1 MGVLSEIKGIGPKT
15 EIKLNQ
21 YGIRTISD
29 LLFCFPTR
37 YETFELNSFSD
48 IESGKDLM
56 LPVTVTK
63 KAKVFFI
70 RKNLDKMS
78 FEVSIDQMFFH
89 VHIFNRRFLSQ
100 VLVPGTEIVITGKFL
115 NNLSNFTASNIVLKK
130 NFKPGI
136 LPVYHFPDIKDATFR
151 KIMAELLSSHPV
163 LSEAIPDM
171 YLKKRNIPEINEL
184 ITKIHQPKKEMDIL
198 ISRKRIIYEELLD
211 FALRIESLK
220 KLNEN
225 IITKAKKYDI
235 ETVKEFISTLPF
247 TLTKDQQLATNEI
260 FRDLKDNHQM
270 NRLLQ
275 GDVGSGKTIIAVIAS
290 LAVVTAGYQVA
301 IMAPTLVLAQ
311 QHLETFRKYLKPY
324 DLKISLLTS
333 NLSYSDRNAVIED
346 IRSNRIN
353 IIIGTHS
360 LIQED
365 VDFHNLGFLVIDEQ
379 HRFGVNQRKELR
391 KKGAVPDILL
401 MSATPIPRTLAI
413 SIYKDIDISFIKQKP
428 EGRKPVVTDIVSFE
442 DFDKLLA
449 KVTKELDKSR
459 QAYFICPKIAESE
472 TSQKISVEEVY
483 QLLKNKLKKS
493 YTYTLL
499 HGKMSE
505 EEKNRT
511 LQDFYTNKTQI
522 LISTTVVEVGINV
535 RNATVMVI
543 MSANAFGLAQ
553 LHQLRGRI
561 GRDQHQSYCFLVVDD
576 IVDASDRLKIMKET
590 DDGFLISEYDL
601 SIRGPGEVFGHIQSG
616 IPEFKMANLI
626 NDSDILNQALEDAS
640 EMVNLN
646 DSQSKK
652 LTLKAIKAIE
662 SYHLD

>member
-1 MGVLSEIKGIGPKT
+1 EKSIK
-15 EIKLNQ
+15 
-21 YGIRTISD
+21 
-29 LLFCFPTR
+29 
-37 YETFELNSFSD
+37 
-48 IESGKDLM
+48 KDL
-56 LPVTVTK
+56 T
-63 KAKVFFI
+63 
-70 RKNLDKMS
+70 
-78 FEVSIDQMFFH
+78 
-89 VHIFNRRFLSQ
+89 
-100 VLVPGTEIVITGKFL
+100 
-115 NNLSNFTASNIVLKK
+115 
-130 NFKPGI
+130 
-136 LPVYHFPDIKDATFR
+136 
-151 KIMAELLSSHPV
+151 
-163 LSEAIPDM
+163 
-171 YLKKRNIPEINEL
+171 
-184 ITKIHQPKKEMDIL
+184 
-198 ISRKRIIYEELLD
+198 
-211 FALRIESLK
+211 IE
-220 KLNEN
+220 
-225 IITKAKKYDI
+225 
-235 ETVKEFISTLPF
+235 
-247 TLTKDQQLATNEI
+247 
-260 FRDLKDNHQM
+260 
-270 NRLLQ
+270 
-275 GDVGSGKTIIAVIAS
+275 
-290 LAVVTAGYQVA
+290 
-301 IMAPTLVLAQ
+301 
-311 QHLETFRKYLKPY
+311 
-324 DLKISLLTS
+324 
-333 NLSYSDRNAVIED
+333 
-346 IRSNRIN
+346 
-353 IIIGTHS
+353 
-360 LIQED
+360 
-365 VDFHNLGFLVIDEQ
+365 
-379 HRFGVNQRKELR
+379 RKELR